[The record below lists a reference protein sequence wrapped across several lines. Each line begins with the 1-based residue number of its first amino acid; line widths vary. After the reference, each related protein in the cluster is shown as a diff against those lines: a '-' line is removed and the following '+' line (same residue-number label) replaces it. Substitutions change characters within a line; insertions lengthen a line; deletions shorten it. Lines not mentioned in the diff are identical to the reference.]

1 MYVYCVYSVMYVYC
15 VYSVMYVYCVY
26 SVMYVYCVYSVM
38 YVYCVYSVMPKSPN
52 QLLNG
57 LKGAETIIVL
67 IVFNGVLGQLRM

>member
-1 MYVYCVYSVMYVYC
+1 MYR
-15 VYSVMYVYCVY
+15 
-26 SVMYVYCVYSVM
+26 YVYCVYSVM